1 MSSELLGY
9 ILAVSV
15 AVSGPTGARLNN
27 TGELRELG
35 YRSPVFVIALSVIYG
50 VSTAAAFFYFSWAYL
65 HWVQI
70 VAFFIAWFLLGD
82 PIGRC
87 DSKGLVWLTF
97 IVSVVLAVT
106 AQILLLTGTDLIAL
120 LSS

>member
-27 TGELRELG
+27 TGALRELG
-35 YRSPVFVIALSVIYG
+35 YRSPIVVIALTMIYG

-70 VAFFIAWFLLGD
+70 VSFFIAWFLLGG
-82 PIGRC
+82 PLSRC
-87 DSKGLVWLTF
+87 DSKGLVWTTF
-97 IVSVVLAVT
+97 LVSVILAVT
-106 AQILLLTGTDLIAL
+106 AQIFLLTDTDLIAI